1 MTDDTRV
8 SALAGLHSSGLLAY
22 FTRRVPQREDA
33 ADLLGETLL
42 VLWRRARDVPSDD
55 DAARLWLYG
64 VARKVL
70 ATHRRTGTRRHALAT
85 RLRTELA
92 AHHDQQ
98 PAEDPRLTTLQQALD
113 ELDPQDQEIIKLVHW
128 DGFSLTDAAQ
138 IMGKR
143 PGTVRSR
150 YHRARARLRAHLDI
164 PEAVQE
170 RCI

>member
-8 SALAGLHSSGLLAY
+8 SALAALHSSSLLAY
-22 FTRRVPQREDA
+22 FTRRVHQREDA

-70 ATHRRTGTRRHALAT
+70 ATHRRTGTRRHALTT

-92 AHHDQQ
+92 AHDDQQ
-98 PAEDPRLTTLQQALD
+98 PTEDPRLSTLQQALD

-128 DGFSLTDAAQ
+128 DGFSLTDAAR
-138 IMGKR
+138 IIGKR

-150 YHRARARLRAHLDI
+150 YHRARARLRARLDI
-164 PEAVQE
+164 PEAVE
-170 RCI
+170 GRCR